1 MNWPSTTQIIKFFGL
16 SWDYEEFASEEA
28 SQRGRLV
35 HAACH
40 LLADNQ
46 FFNEGWEAR
55 HPECHPYLD
64 AYRKFLR
71 EHSFILMHAEK
82 EFRSEAH
89 RFISHPDQI
98 GTLDKHGMVVL
109 ELKSG
114 SMPNWCRLQTAGQVL
129 SMGRTVLSRFALLLQ
144 KDGSYKLFPHEDF
157 RDLDRFRSMVETWWT
172 IKEFGNGD
180 RTGAP

>member
-1 MNWPSTTQIIKFFGL
+1 MKWPSTTDIIKYFGL
-16 SWDYEEFASEEA
+16 SADYEEFASDAA

-40 LLADNQ
+40 LLAR
-46 FFNEGWEAR
+46 NEEDSEWEAR

-64 AYRKFLR
+64 AYRKFRR
-71 EHSFILMHAEK
+71 EHSFRLHSAEK
-82 EFRSEAH
+82 EFRCEAH

-98 GTLDKHGMVVL
+98 GKLDTFGSVDL

-114 SMPNWCRLQTAGQVL
+114 SMPQWCALQTAGQIL
-129 SMGRTVLSRFALLLQ
+129 AIGTPTMPRFALLL
-144 KDGSYKLFPHEDF
+144 KSDGNYKLYPHENF

-172 IKEFGNGD
+172 IKEFSNGD
-180 RTGAP
+180 RTGAPR